1 MPALTVRSGQWPA
14 ERIAAAILVS
24 APALWLTWRAATDD
38 VGGRAFVEAIRHTGK
53 WAIYILLAT
62 LAVTPARRI
71 FATGRLI
78 IMRRTFGLAAFA
90 YALWHAWLY
99 VAAFGYDAA
108 FIVRDIVNQLYL
120 TVGALALAILTVLA
134 LTSSDRAIAALG
146 SVRWNRLHS
155 LIYAAGVLAVL
166 HYLLR
171 SPLNV
176 SQPMLMGGYLAWL
189 LGYRA
194 LRVITGEAGPWQL
207 LGLSV
212 AIAALTTLAEIS
224 WYALRT
230 DIDPRR
236 IAMGYLT
243 FDGQVMAGWWI
254 LGAGLL
260 VTLAGWR
267 WGMRPRTP
275 AGTTLSA

>member
-1 MPALTVRSGQWPA
+1 MAIVTGRSGRWSP
-14 ERIAAAILVS
+14 ERIVATALVS
-24 APALWLTWRAATDD
+24 APALWLTWRATTDE
-38 VGGRAFVEAIRHTGK
+38 VGGRVFVEAIRHTGD

-62 LAVTPARRI
+62 LAVSPARRI
-71 FATGRLI
+71 FATGRLVA
-78 IMRRTFGLAAFA
+78 MRRTFGIAAFA

-99 VAAFGYDAA
+99 VAAFGYDAG
-108 FIVRDIVNQLYL
+108 FIIREILAQLYL
-120 TVGALALAILTVLA
+120 TVGTLALAILTVLA
-134 LTSSDRAIAALG
+134 LTSSDRAIMALG
-146 SVRWNRLHS
+146 SARWNRLHS

-176 SQPMLMGGYLAWL
+176 SQPIMMAGYLAWL
-189 LGYRA
+189 LGYRV
-194 LRVITGEAGPWQL
+194 LRAILNEVGRWQL
-207 LGLSV
+207 LGLSAGV
-212 AIAALTTLAEIS
+212 AALTAIAEVS

-236 IAMGYLT
+236 IVSAYIT
-243 FDGQVMAGWWI
+243 FDGPVMAGWWI

-267 WGMRPRTP
+267 RALRPH
-275 AGTTLSA
+275 ASEGTTLSA